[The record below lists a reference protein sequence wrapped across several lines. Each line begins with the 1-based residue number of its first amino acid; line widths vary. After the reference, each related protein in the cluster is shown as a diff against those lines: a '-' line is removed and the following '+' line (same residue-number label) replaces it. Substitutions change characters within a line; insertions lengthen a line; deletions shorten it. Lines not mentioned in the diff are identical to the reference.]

1 MNQNTEK
8 LNIEIDKL
16 ILMQLSQGFLHLIII
31 IWDISGQH

>member
-1 MNQNTEK
+1 MNQNTAK

-16 ILMQLSQGFLHLIII
+16 ILMQLSQGFLHVIII